1 MRGSALKSVSEREK
15 ADADSIKN
23 LNALEKALS
32 ALLNEENARTY
43 AEDTARQAL
52 QDYVWLRQSGVP
64 RLQRSDS
71 NSEGYECNPTSQPQ
85 EGQWDQFS
93 QPHDFSGM

>member
-52 QDYVWLRQSGVP
+52 QDLAEAERRAKAAEVGL
-64 RLQRSDS
+64 
-71 NSEGYECNPTSQPQ
+71 
-85 EGQWDQFS
+85 
-93 QPHDFSGM
+93 

>member
-1 MRGSALKSVSEREK
+1 VRGSALKSVSEREK

-52 QDYVWLRQSGVP
+52 QDLAEAERRAKAAEVGL
-64 RLQRSDS
+64 
-71 NSEGYECNPTSQPQ
+71 
-85 EGQWDQFS
+85 
-93 QPHDFSGM
+93 

>member
-1 MRGSALKSVSEREK
+1 MGERVSTEVSEREK

-52 QDYVWLRQSGVP
+52 QDLAEAERRAKAAEVA
-64 RLQRSDS
+64 DS
-71 NSEGYECNPTSQPQ
+71 QILGRV
-85 EGQWDQFS
+85 
-93 QPHDFSGM
+93 

>member
-32 ALLNEENARTY
+32 ALLNEEPENARTY

-52 QDYVWLRQSGVP
+52 QDLAEAERRAKAAEVGL
-64 RLQRSDS
+64 
-71 NSEGYECNPTSQPQ
+71 
-85 EGQWDQFS
+85 
-93 QPHDFSGM
+93 

>member
-1 MRGSALKSVSEREK
+1 VRGPALKSVSEREK

-52 QDYVWLRQSGVP
+52 QDLAEAERRAKAAEVGL
-64 RLQRSDS
+64 S
-71 NSEGYECNPTSQPQ
+71 NSGREMR
-85 EGQWDQFS
+85 DV
-93 QPHDFSGM
+93 